1 MQYSQREKNIVYI
14 ALLVGAIFV
23 GTTVLPII
31 QSIYLDRE
39 GNIEQVLLEI
49 ERETRLVE
57 ETARWRERRTEAEVR
72 IAQLEREIFSG
83 ETIPLVEAE
92 LQSDLSQ
99 YARES
104 GIIIGSTRLA
114 ERVETN
120 EWLMISQE
128 MSFRTDSAN
137 NTIGFL
143 ERLDNSVPRLFVRD
157 FSINRTRSQYT
168 GDITV
173 VGFARSEGLI
183 TGGLSQR

>member
-14 ALLVGAIFV
+14 ALLVGAIFA
-23 GTTVLPII
+23 GTTVLPMI

-72 IAQLEREIFSG
+72 IAQLEREIFNG